1 MKLISDIL
9 NKLKEKLF
17 SKELNNMQ
25 IANNKMNINITLVNI
40 NISSKSKEIKK
51 YSEANRKDICG
62 TWADN

>member
-1 MKLISDIL
+1 MKLISNIL

-40 NISSKSKEIKK
+40 NISSKSKEAKK
-51 YSEANRKDICG
+51 YSRNK
-62 TWADN
+62 